1 MGKYLHMDFSREL
14 DVCLGL
20 LRQAGEVA
28 LDFQRR
34 GVTADTKADDSP
46 VTEADRACERL
57 FSEGL
62 ASAFP
67 SDGQLG
73 EEGAARPSASGRQ
86 WIIDPIDGTRDYVRR
101 NRLWSM
107 LLALEVNGEVLLG
120 AAHFPAFGETYYAVK
135 GQGAWRTGA
144 GGARDRIAVSGKSET
159 AEGVIC
165 VNSLQ
170 NITRWPFSA
179 DLVQWLGR
187 FWAVR
192 SLGGALDSMFVA
204 AGHADAWIEQ
214 GAKPW
219 DLASIQI
226 ITEEAGGVFFN
237 FDGGRS
243 IYAGNCVTCT
253 PGFETELRAFVAAE
267 HALGLM

>member
-1 MGKYLHMDFSREL
+1 M
-14 DVCLGL
+14 CLRL
-20 LRQAGEVA
+20 LGEAGQVA
-28 LDFQRR
+28 LEYQRR
-34 GVTADTKADDSP
+34 GVTADAKADDSP
-46 VTEADRACERL
+46 VTEADRACEVL
-57 FSEGL
+57 FAAGL
-62 ASAFP
+62 AEAFP
-67 SDGQLG
+67 RDGQMG
-73 EEGAARPSASGRQ
+73 EEGASRPAGSGRQ

-107 LLALEVNGEVLLG
+107 LLALEVEGEVKLG
-120 AAHFPAFGETYYAVK
+120 AAHFPALSETYYAVR
-135 GQGAWRTGA
+135 GEGAWRVNPDGTKN
-144 GGARDRIAVSGKSET
+144 RIFVSGKDVI

-165 VNSLQ
+165 VNSMQ
-170 NITRWPFSA
+170 NITRWPFA
-179 DLVQWLGR
+179 DDLIHWLDR

-219 DLASIQI
+219 DLAAIQV

-243 IYAGNCVTCT
+243 IYAGNCATCT
-253 PGFETELRAFVAAE
+253 PGFEQELRAFVAAE
-267 HALGLM
+267 HAMGKM

>member
-1 MGKYLHMDFSREL
+1 MDFSQEL
-14 DVCLGL
+14 AVCLRL
-20 LRQAGEVA
+20 LGEAGQVA
-28 LDFQRR
+28 LDYQRR
-34 GVTADTKADDSP
+34 GVTADAKADDSP
-46 VTEADRACERL
+46 VTEADRACEVL
-57 FSEGL
+57 FADGL
-62 ASAFP
+62 AAAFP
-67 SDGQLG
+67 RDGQMG
-73 EEGAARPSASGRQ
+73 EEGASRPAGSGRQ

-107 LLALEVNGEVLLG
+107 LLALEVEGEVKLG
-120 AAHFPAFGETYYAVK
+120 AAHFPALGETYYAVR
-135 GQGAWRTGA
+135 GQGAWRVNPDDTKN
-144 GGARDRIAVSGKSET
+144 RIFVSGKDVI

-165 VNSLQ
+165 VNSMQ
-170 NITRWPFSA
+170 NITRWPFA
-179 DLVQWLGR
+179 DDLIHWLDR

-219 DLASIQI
+219 DLAAIQV

-243 IYAGNCVTCT
+243 IYAGNCATCT
-253 PGFETELRAFVAAE
+253 PGFEAELRAFVAAE
-267 HALGLM
+267 HALGKM